1 MKTALPFIPLVLFI
15 LLALNGCATQDD
27 FKIAKPIIS
36 AKPPSMDNILVVVSG
51 SSSLEAENLMLSV
64 ATVSGLKETSQ
75 FRKVAADKQELGLG
89 NGIKVS
95 LEILGIKKVTDKARF
110 WIGSLAGKARVWVRI
125 TVSDLQTGSQIEV
138 FEVVGESGQTALSGT
153 TDEAIYR
160 AVNQI
165 VAEILKINA
174 GSA

>member
-1 MKTALPFIPLVLFI
+1 
-15 LLALNGCATQDD
+15 
-27 FKIAKPIIS
+27 
-36 AKPPSMDNILVVVSG
+36 MDNILVVVSG
-51 SSSLEAENLMLSV
+51 SSSLETENQLLSV

-75 FRKVAADKQELGLG
+75 FSKVAADTKDLGSG

-95 LEILGIKKVTDKARF
+95 LKILGIKKVTDNARL
-110 WIGSLAGKARVWVRI
+110 WIGSLAGRARVWVRV
-125 TVSDLQTGSQIEV
+125 TVSDLQTGNQIRV
-138 FEVVGESGQTALSGT
+138 FEVLGESGHTALSGT

-174 GSA
+174 ETG